1 LQATTRLGVI
11 RHGKGTSSARRNTR
25 REVPVKCLTCD
36 EARVSTQDDDIL
48 DFDFFDES
56 ATREDAPTREGRGGE
71 RRPSRGGGGPRRPQ
85 LRGPGG
91 LTPLLRL
98 VGLIAFAILIVV
110 LLVVWAQGCASDHQR
125 GAYRSYMAAAAPVAS
140 GSAQVGSRLADL
152 FTTPG
157 LKQADLLT
165 QLNGLIQEQEQQV
178 TQAQKL
184 HPPGPINLAH
194 EHAVDAL
201 QLRVTGMTGLADA
214 FVATARSSDSVAA
227 GVLLAE
233 KAQRLLASDVVW
245 SDLFKAQAEQVLK
258 NRNITGVGGVPKSV
272 FVSNTELYGAKSLTL
287 VWQRVHGAS
296 TGGSPSGL
304 HGTNIASVTV
314 QPAGTQLGTAET
326 TVHISTKLAFDV
338 GVKDGGDSQE
348 VQIQVTLTIPTQPNP
363 IVKTQTIP
371 VLDPGETKTV
381 TFKDFSTLPP
391 GEPLRVK
398 VDVKPVKGEQN
409 TSNNTVEYPILT
421 TI

>member
-1 LQATTRLGVI
+1 M
-11 RHGKGTSSARRNTR
+11 
-25 REVPVKCLTCD
+25 
-36 EARVSTQDDDIL
+36 STQDDDIL

-71 RRPSRGGGGPRRPQ
+71 RRPARGGPRRPQ

-125 GAYRSYMAAAAPVAS
+125 GSYRSYLRSIGAIGQ

-184 HPPGPINLAH
+184 HPPGPVNLAH

-201 QLRVTGMTGLADA
+201 QLRVTGMTGLAAA
-214 FVATARSSDSVAA
+214 FEATKSSTNSVNA
-227 GVLLAE
+227 GVLLAD

-245 SDLFKAQAEQVLK
+245 SDLFKTQAEQELK
-258 NRNITGVGGVPKSV
+258 RRNVTGVGGVAKSV
-272 FVSNTELYGAKSLTL
+272 FVTDPVLYSAKSLTL

-304 HGTNIASVTV
+304 HGTNIAFVKV
-314 QPAGTQLGTAET
+314 DPGGTQLGTAET
-326 TVHISTKLAFDV
+326 TVHISTELAFVV

-363 IVKTQTIP
+363 IVKTATIA
-371 VLDPGETKTV
+371 VLDPGETKSV